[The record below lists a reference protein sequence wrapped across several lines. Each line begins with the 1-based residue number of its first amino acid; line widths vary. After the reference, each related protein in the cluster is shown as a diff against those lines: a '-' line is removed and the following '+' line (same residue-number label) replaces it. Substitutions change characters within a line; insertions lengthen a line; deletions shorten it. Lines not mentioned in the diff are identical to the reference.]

1 MGRLVREW
9 QGFSVGRVRGLLQH
23 RALAVFMM
31 GHFTVDMFGGLMPVL
46 YAIMADEFSL
56 TNADIGLIA
65 LSYTA
70 ASSLSQPLFG
80 YLADRFGSRYFAV
93 ASMAWSAGMVGIAGL
108 APSYITLIAI
118 SALAGLGSGAYHP
131 QGASNAAAVAGDMR
145 RNTAMSVYTVGGTAG
160 YSLGPVLGALIFF
173 IFGRYGTLVVA
184 PFGFLIAFLMLQQLR
199 QLGLGVRQHHA
210 AQRAVQGRINW
221 KPLLIVLS
229 VVMLRSWVTLS
240 VVTFIPVWFKDL
252 GYSAT
257 FYSILATLVLGF
269 GAVGTITGGILA
281 DRIGQRV
288 VLAVSLICA
297 APALILFAAFPGP
310 LSLVFGPL
318 FGFFVEMGLSITL
331 VMAQRLLPGRVGVAS
346 GFILGMGFVTGGIG
360 APVTG
365 ALADDIGTGSAIMLM
380 AILIVVAAA
389 IAARIP
395 RVALQQSRATPAP
408 TPEPAT

>member
-1 MGRLVREW
+1 
-9 QGFSVGRVRGLLQH
+9 LLAH

-46 YAIMADEFSL
+46 YAIMADEFDLS
-56 TNADIGLIA
+56 NADIGLIA

-93 ASMAWSAGMVGIAGL
+93 ASMMWSAGMVGLAGL
-108 APSYITLIAI
+108 APSYAMLIFI
-118 SALAGLGSGAYHP
+118 SAMAGLGSGAYHP
-131 QGASNAAAVAGDMR
+131 QGASNAAAVAGEMR

-173 IFGRYGTLVVA
+173 VFGRYGTLVVA
-184 PFGFLIAFLMLQQLR
+184 PFGFVIALLMLQQLR
-199 QLGLGVRQHHA
+199 QLGLGVRAHHA
-210 AQRAVQGRINW
+210 SQRAVQGSINW

-252 GYSAT
+252 GYSST
-257 FYSILATLVLGF
+257 FYSVLATLVLGF
-269 GAVGTITGGILA
+269 GAVGTITVGILA
-281 DRIGQRV
+281 DRIGQRA

-297 APALILFAAFPGP
+297 APALILFAAFPGR
-310 LSLVFGPL
+310 LSLIFGPL

-365 ALADDIGTGSAIMLM
+365 AIADDIGTGSAIMLM

-395 RVALQQSRATPAP
+395 RVALQQPRPAP
-408 TPEPAT
+408 TPSPEPAA

>member
-1 MGRLVREW
+1 
-9 QGFSVGRVRGLLQH
+9 
-23 RALAVFMM
+23 MM

-65 LSYTA
+65 LSYTS

-108 APSYITLIAI
+108 APSYITLIVI

-210 AQRAVQGRINW
+210 AQRAAQGSINW

-310 LSLVFGPL
+310 LSFVFGPL

-365 ALADDIGTGSAIMLM
+365 AIADDIGTGPAIMLM
-380 AILIVVAAA
+380 AILIVAAAA
-389 IAARIP
+389 IATRIP
-395 RVALQQSRATPAP
+395 RVALQQPRATPLP

>member
-1 MGRLVREW
+1 M
-9 QGFSVGRVRGLLQH
+9 QH
-23 RALAVFMM
+23 RALLVFAM

-46 YAIMADEFSL
+46 YALMADEFDLS
-56 TNADIGLIA
+56 NADIGLIA
-65 LSYTA
+65 LAYTA

-93 ASMAWSAGMVGIAGL
+93 ASMMWSAGMVGLAGL
-108 APSYITLIAI
+108 APSYAMLIVI

-131 QGASNAAAVAGDMR
+131 QGASNAAAVSGEMR
-145 RNTAMSVYTVGGTAG
+145 RNTALSVYTVGGTSG
-160 YSLGPVLGALIFF
+160 YALGPVLGALIFF
-173 IFGRYGTLVVA
+173 FFGRYGTLVVA
-184 PFGFLIAFLMLQQLR
+184 PFGFIIALLMLQQLR
-199 QLGLGVRQHHA
+199 QLGLGVREHHA
-210 AQRAVQGRINW
+210 SQRAIQGNVNW

-257 FYSILATLVLGF
+257 FYSILATSVLAF

-281 DRIGQRV
+281 DRIGQRA
-288 VLAVSLICA
+288 VLSVSLVCS

-310 LSLVFGPL
+310 LSFLFGPL

-346 GFILGMGFVTGGIG
+346 GFILGIGFVTGGIG
-360 APVTG
+360 APITG
-365 ALADDIGTGSAIMLM
+365 AVADDIGTGAAIMLM
-380 AILIVVAAA
+380 AFLIVAAAA
-389 IAARIP
+389 IATRIP
-395 RVALQQSRATPAP
+395 RVALQQPRQMPAS

>member
-1 MGRLVREW
+1 VD
-9 QGFSVGRVRGLLQH
+9 RVRGLLQH

-46 YAIMADEFSL
+46 YAIMADEFDLS
-56 TNADIGLIA
+56 NADIGLIA
-65 LSYTA
+65 LAYTS

-93 ASMAWSAGMVGIAGL
+93 ASMMWSAGMVGLAGL
-108 APSYITLIAI
+108 APSYAMLIFI
-118 SALAGLGSGAYHP
+118 SAMAGLGSGAYHP
-131 QGASNAAAVAGDMR
+131 QGASNAAAVAGEMR

-173 IFGRYGTLVVA
+173 IFGSYGTLVVA
-184 PFGFLIAFLMLQQLR
+184 PFGFVIALLMLQQLR
-199 QLGLGVRQHHA
+199 QLGLGVREHHA
-210 AQRAVQGRINW
+210 SQRAAQGRINW

-257 FYSILATLVLGF
+257 FYSILTTLVLGF

-281 DRIGQRV
+281 DRIGQRA
-288 VLAVSLICA
+288 VLSVSLICA

-310 LSLVFGPL
+310 LSFFFGPL

-365 ALADDIGTGSAIMLM
+365 AIADDIGTGPAIMLM
-380 AILIVVAAA
+380 ATLIVAAAA

-395 RVALQQSRATPAP
+395 RVALQQPRPAPTP

>member
-1 MGRLVREW
+1 MVTW
-9 QGFSVGRVRGLLQH
+9 SVDRVRGLLQH

-46 YAIMADEFSL
+46 YAIMADEFDLS
-56 TNADIGLIA
+56 NADIGLIA
-65 LSYTA
+65 LAYTA

-93 ASMAWSAGMVGIAGL
+93 ASMMWSAGMVGLAGL
-108 APSYITLIAI
+108 APSYTMLIVV

-131 QGASNAAAVAGDMR
+131 QGASNAAAVAGEMR

-184 PFGFLIAFLMLQQLR
+184 PFGFVIALLMLQQLR
-199 QLGLGVRQHHA
+199 QLGLGVREHHA
-210 AQRAVQGRINW
+210 SQRAIQGSINW

-257 FYSILATLVLGF
+257 FYSILATLVLAF

-281 DRIGQRV
+281 DRIGQRA
-288 VLAVSLICA
+288 VLSVSLVCA

-310 LSLVFGPL
+310 LSLFFGPL

-365 ALADDIGTGSAIMLM
+365 AIADDIGTGSAIMLM
-380 AILIVVAAA
+380 ATLIVAAAA

-395 RVALQQSRATPAP
+395 RVALQQPRSASTTA
-408 TPEPAT
+408 PEPAT

>member
-1 MGRLVREW
+1 VD
-9 QGFSVGRVRGLLQH
+9 RVRGLLQH

-46 YAIMADEFSL
+46 YAIMADEFDLS
-56 TNADIGLIA
+56 NADIGLIA
-65 LSYTA
+65 LAYTS

-93 ASMAWSAGMVGIAGL
+93 ASMMWSAGMVGLAGL
-108 APSYITLIAI
+108 APSYAMLIFI
-118 SALAGLGSGAYHP
+118 SAMAGIGSGAYHP
-131 QGASNAAAVAGDMR
+131 QGASNAAAVAGEMR

-160 YSLGPVLGALIFF
+160 YALGPVLGALIFF
-173 IFGRYGTLVVA
+173 IFGSYGTLVVA
-184 PFGFLIAFLMLQQLR
+184 PFGFVIALLMLQQLR
-199 QLGLGVRQHHA
+199 QLGLGVREHHA
-210 AQRAVQGRINW
+210 SQRAAQGRINW

-257 FYSILATLVLGF
+257 FYSILTTLVLGF

-281 DRIGQRV
+281 DRIGQRA
-288 VLAVSLICA
+288 VLSVSLICA

-310 LSLVFGPL
+310 LSFFFGPL

-365 ALADDIGTGSAIMLM
+365 AIADDIGIGPAIMLM
-380 AILIVVAAA
+380 ATLIVAAAA

-395 RVALQQSRATPAP
+395 RVALQQPRPAPTP

>member
-1 MGRLVREW
+1 ML
-9 QGFSVGRVRGLLQH
+9 
-23 RALAVFMM
+23 

-46 YAIMADEFSL
+46 YAIMADEFDLS
-56 TNADIGLIA
+56 NADIGLIA

-70 ASSLSQPLFG
+70 AASLSQPLFG

-93 ASMAWSAGMVGIAGL
+93 ASMVWSAGMVGLAGL
-108 APSYITLIAI
+108 APSYATLIVI
-118 SALAGLGSGAYHP
+118 SMLAGLGSGAYHP
-131 QGASNAAAVAGDMR
+131 QGASNAAAVAGEMR

-184 PFGFLIAFLMLQQLR
+184 PFGFVIALLMLQQLR
-199 QLGLGVRQHHA
+199 QLGLGVREHHA
-210 AQRAVQGRINW
+210 SQRAIQASISWR
-221 KPLLIVLS
+221 PLLIVLS

-252 GYSAT
+252 GYSPT
-257 FYSILATLVLGF
+257 FYSILATLVLAF

-281 DRIGQRV
+281 DRIGQRA
-288 VLAVSLICA
+288 VLSVSLICA

-310 LSLVFGPL
+310 LSLLFGPL

-365 ALADDIGTGSAIMLM
+365 AVADDIGTGSAIMLM
-380 AILIVVAAA
+380 AILIVAAAA

-395 RVALQQSRATPAP
+395 RSALQQRSAPTPAP
-408 TPEPAT
+408 EPVS

>member
-1 MGRLVREW
+1 MA
-9 QGFSVGRVRGLLQH
+9 H

-46 YAIMADEFSL
+46 YAIMADEFDLS
-56 TNADIGLIA
+56 NADIGLIA
-65 LSYTA
+65 LAYTA

-93 ASMAWSAGMVGIAGL
+93 ASMMWSAGMVGLAGL
-108 APSYITLIAI
+108 APSYTTLIVI
-118 SALAGLGSGAYHP
+118 SMLAGLGSGAYHP

-173 IFGRYGTLVVA
+173 IFGRYGTLIVA
-184 PFGFLIAFLMLQQLR
+184 PFGFVIALLMLQQLR
-199 QLGLGVRQHHA
+199 QLGLGVREHHA
-210 AQRAVQGRINW
+210 SQRAVQGSINW
-221 KPLLIVLS
+221 KPLMIVLS

-240 VVTFIPVWFKDL
+240 VVTFIPVWFKEL

-257 FYSILATLVLGF
+257 FYSILATLVLAF

-281 DRIGQRV
+281 DRVGQRA
-288 VLAVSLICA
+288 VLSVSLICA

-310 LSLVFGPL
+310 LSFLFGPL

-365 ALADDIGTGSAIMLM
+365 AIADDIGTGPAIMLM
-380 AILIVVAAA
+380 AILIVIAAA
-389 IAARIP
+389 IATRIP
-395 RVALQQSRATPAP
+395 HVALQQPRSVPATA
-408 TPEPAT
+408 PEPAT